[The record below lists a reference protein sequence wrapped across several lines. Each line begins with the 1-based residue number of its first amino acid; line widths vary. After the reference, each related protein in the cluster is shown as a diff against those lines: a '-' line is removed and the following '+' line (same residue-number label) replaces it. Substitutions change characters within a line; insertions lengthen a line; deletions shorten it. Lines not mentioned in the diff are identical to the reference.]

1 MASHEDAPNEEVSYA
16 EPEWDW
22 GSAADG
28 DQYED
33 PYADTY
39 VRWPEPEPAIRRP
52 WHRNPIILL
61 GLIAAAS
68 VPLSVAAVLLLTGDR
83 DTGVA
88 TKLKPTIRTTAV
100 VLPPSESAVETG
112 EAQMSAAQTSP
123 SETTP
128 ETSAE
133 ESAAT
138 ESAEEIP
145 AATIEAP
152 APLPS
157 ARGGESD
164 ESDGPRINV
173 TRSPMSF
180 TPGA

>member
-1 MASHEDAPNEEVSYA
+1 MANHEDVPYADVPYAEVSYA

-22 GSAADG
+22 GSEPDADQ
-28 DQYED
+28 DED

-39 VRWPEPEPAIRRP
+39 VRWPETEPPIRRP

-68 VPLSVAAVLLLTGDR
+68 VPLSVAAVLLLTEDR
-83 DTGVA
+83 DADVA

-100 VLPPSESAVETG
+100 VLPPSESASQTSAAESTPQTSAVET
-112 EAQMSAAQTSP
+112 T
-123 SETTP
+123 
-128 ETSAE
+128 
-133 ESAAT
+133 AT
-138 ESAEEIP
+138 ESAEEIAVAP
-145 AATIEAP
+145 TEAP

-180 TPGA
+180 TPGTRG

>member
-1 MASHEDAPNEEVSYA
+1 MARHEEAPYEEVSYA

-22 GSAADG
+22 GCEPDA

-39 VRWPEPEPAIRRP
+39 VRWPEAQPQIRRP
-52 WHRNPIILL
+52 WHRNPVVLL

-68 VPLSVAAVLLLTGDR
+68 VPLSVAAVLLLTGD
-83 DTGVA
+83 DTDDHPRKF
-88 TKLKPTIRTTAV
+88 TPTIGTTAV
-100 VLPPSESAVETG
+100 AIPPSESA
-112 EAQMSAAQTSP
+112 
-123 SETTP
+123 SETSLVEMTP

-133 ESAAT
+133 SAEPTAAAT

-145 AATIEAP
+145 AAPAEAP

-157 ARGGESD
+157 ARGGEPD

-180 TPGA
+180 APGARC

>member
-1 MASHEDAPNEEVSYA
+1 MTRHEEAPHEDASYA

-22 GSAADG
+22 AQEPDAD
-28 DQYED
+28 QFED

-39 VRWPEPEPAIRRP
+39 VRWPEDEQAVRRP
-52 WHRNPIILL
+52 LHRNPVVLL

-68 VPLSVAAVLLLTGDR
+68 VALSVAAVLLLTDSR
-83 DTGVA
+83 DADVP

-100 VLPPSESAVETG
+100 VLPPSKSAAETSAV
-112 EAQMSAAQTSP
+112 
-123 SETTP
+123 ETTP

-133 ESAAT
+133 EASAT

-145 AATIEAP
+145 AAPTDAP
-152 APLPS
+152 APVPS
-157 ARGGESD
+157 ARGGD
-164 ESDGPRINV
+164 EDNSDGPRINV

-180 TPGA
+180 TPGARG

>member
-1 MASHEDAPNEEVSYA
+1 MASHEEAPYEEVSYA

-22 GSAADG
+22 GSELDADS
-28 DQYED
+28 YED

-39 VRWPEPEPAIRRP
+39 VRWPETEPPIRRP
-52 WHRNPIILL
+52 WHRNPLILL

-68 VPLSVAAVLLLTGDR
+68 VPLSVAAVLLLTDDR
-83 DTGVA
+83 DADVA

-100 VLPPSESAVETG
+100 MLPPSESASQT
-112 EAQMSAAQTSP
+112 SAAES
-123 SETTP
+123 TP
-128 ETSAE
+128 QTSAE
-133 ESAAT
+133 ETTAT
-138 ESAEEIP
+138 ESAAEIP
-145 AATIEAP
+145 AATIEVP

-157 ARGGESD
+157 ARGGETD

-180 TPGA
+180 TPGTRG